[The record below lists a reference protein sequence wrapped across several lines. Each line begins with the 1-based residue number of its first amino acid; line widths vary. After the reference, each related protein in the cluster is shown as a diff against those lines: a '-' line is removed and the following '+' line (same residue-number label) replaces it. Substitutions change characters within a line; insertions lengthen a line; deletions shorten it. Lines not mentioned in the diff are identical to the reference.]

1 MTTFQRLLLIPCLSP
16 VVLMLLIATL
26 NLGQATSLRVLTWRL
41 PALPIGAWIA
51 VATVLGSGVSAV
63 GGLAM
68 VTSRPALRREVRRPV
83 TGLDSQEPLPREQAH
98 QPRPAQPTPWP
109 ERDVRDP
116 APTVSVPFRVVHRGN
131 QANATAPQT
140 KDNNPIQA
148 KEQHAHSAATE
159 ADGGGGAEAD
169 TDDWNQQIG
178 DDW

>member
-63 GGLAM
+63 GGMAM
-68 VTSRPALRREVRRPV
+68 VTSKPVLRREVRRPA
-83 TGLDSQEPLPREQAH
+83 TGFDSQEPLPREQAR
-98 QPRPAQPTPWP
+98 QPRPAQQPSPWP

-131 QANATAPQT
+131 QANATATQA

-148 KEQHAHSAATE
+148 KEQHPQSAATK
-159 ADGGGGAEAD
+159 AGGGAGAD
-169 TDDWNQQIG
+169 SDDWNHQIG

>member
-1 MTTFQRLLLIPCLSP
+1 MTAFQRLLLIPCLSP

-26 NLGQATSLRVLTWRL
+26 NLGQASSLRVLTWRL
-41 PALPIGAWIA
+41 PPLPIGAWIA

-68 VTSRPALRREVRRPV
+68 VNSSPVLRREVRRPA
-83 TGLDSQEPLPREQAH
+83 TGHDVQEPLPREQPH
-98 QPRPAQPTPWP
+98 QARPAQPTPWP

-131 QANATAPQT
+131 QANATPTQARES
-140 KDNNPIQA
+140 NPIQPR
-148 KEQHAHSAATE
+148 EQHANSAANETG
-159 ADGGGGAEAD
+159 DGVGANP
-169 TDDWNQQIG
+169 DDWNQQIG